1 MSAKPRLS
9 MQHVALLRA
18 AGRELARASA
28 RRLRNG
34 PTHPNWPWLYEF
46 TAAFMRTAAIDFEP
60 LAIAWA
66 RGQVSPTPLSLR
78 RKVRLELSEL
88 AGVRVDRYSAPHHR
102 GHEPTVL
109 YIHGGGY
116 VTCSPA
122 SHRDAIPRIAHVTG
136 ARVIAPYYRLAPEHP
151 FPAALEDV
159 LGVYRA
165 ILAQGTHPDR
175 VVIGGDSAGG
185 GLALAVMLRL
195 REEGAPLPR
204 AAFLISPLVDLTIAR
219 EQLQDVAPH
228 DYLGPDVVIE
238 NGRAYAGMQPLT
250 NPLISPLLAD
260 LTGLPPMLVQSGE
273 WELLN
278 EQHHRFVARARA
290 AGVDVHYEEAP
301 GMLHAY
307 ACFAGVVPAGRA
319 ALASIGQFVRT
330 QAALPARPSVALTDL
345 GSADVA

>member
-1 MSAKPRLS
+1 MSGKPRLS
-9 MQHVALLRA
+9 MQHAALLRS
-18 AGRELARASA
+18 AGRAIARAAA

-66 RGQVSPTPLSLR
+66 RGQVSPTPITLR
-78 RKVRLELSEL
+78 RKLRLDISEV
-88 AGVRVDRYSAPHHR
+88 AGVRVDRFRAPRAR
-102 GHEPTVL
+102 GDEPTVL

-122 SHRDAIPRIAHVTG
+122 SHRDSTARIAHVAG

-159 LGVYRA
+159 LRVYRA
-165 ILAQGTHPDR
+165 LLQQGTPPER
-175 VVIGGDSAGG
+175 LVIGGDSAGG
-185 GLALAVMLRL
+185 GLALALMLRL
-195 REEGAPLPR
+195 REEGVTLPR
-204 AAFLISPLVDLTIAR
+204 AAFLISPWVDLSVTR
-219 EQLQDVAPH
+219 ELLENTAPH
-228 DYLGPDVVIE
+228 DYLGAEVTFE
-238 NGRAYAGMQPLT
+238 NGRAYAGMEPLT
-250 NPLISPLLAD
+250 NPLISPALAD
-260 LTGLPPMLVQSGE
+260 LAGLPPLLVQSGE

-290 AGVDVHYEEAP
+290 AGVDVQLEQAP

-307 ACFAGVVPAGRA
+307 TCFAGVVPAGRA
-319 ALASIGQFVRT
+319 ALASIGQFVRQQT
-330 QAALPARPSVALTDL
+330 ASPVRTLNTGVELA
-345 GSADVA
+345 SADVA